1 MCETCVYRQTG
12 EAWELLSNTC
22 RMLPMFA
29 VGKLCL
35 PQLFL
40 DPFCLTAVG
49 VTPILPTTGFR
60 LLSTWSLH
68 YCVCESM
75 LLFLKLP
82 GRDAGSSA
90 ITPSFF
96 MSSHSKSFL
105 PRLQVMDLFLSC
117 LFLHWAYLESSRVGL
132 LHLLQFQI
140 SSWFFCH
147 ISISF
152 LGFLNSSPV
161 SSSSAGTWW
170 PFLTNPLSNL
180 CQTISTVPPQNRCLL
195 AIIFLIQV
203 ETVLPL
209 WPTNAFQ
216 VCPDILGY
224 CVLRLL
230 FNFLTLQPVTLKCT
244 QVQMGTLKILGG

>member
-22 RMLPMFA
+22 RMPPMFA

-49 VTPILPTTGFR
+49 VTQILPTTGFR

-82 GRDAGSSA
+82 SRDVRSSA
-90 ITPSFF
+90 ITPSFS
-96 MSSHSKSFL
+96 MSSCSKSFL

-132 LHLLQFQI
+132 LHFFQLPN
-140 SSWFFCH
+140 FFLVPLSH
-147 ISISF
+147 FHFF
-152 LGFLNSSPV
+152 LGVFKLFSCFKFICRCLV
-161 SSSSAGTWW
+161 DL
-170 PFLTNPLSNL
+170 FFTNPLSNL
-180 CQTISTVPPQNRCLL
+180 CQTISTVPS
-195 AIIFLIQV
+195 
-203 ETVLPL
+203 
-209 WPTNAFQ
+209 
-216 VCPDILGY
+216 
-224 CVLRLL
+224 
-230 FNFLTLQPVTLKCT
+230 
-244 QVQMGTLKILGG
+244 